1 VQGGGWTLYAVMLKR
16 SGEPAMRRYRL
27 RVRPDSKLASA
38 VVGWDSDERH
48 YVCELSHADGR
59 TDQRIYRHLREL
71 IFSMQ
76 WVAVLDDM
84 VLRAL
89 LKDRARTAGGGR

>member
-1 VQGGGWTLYAVMLKR
+1 
-16 SGEPAMRRYRL
+16 MRRYRI
-27 RVRPDSKLASA
+27 RVQPGSELAS
-38 VVGWDSDERH
+38 VVTGWDPREHH

-59 TDQRIYRHLREL
+59 TDQRVYPYLREL

-84 VLRAL
+84 LLRAL
-89 LKDRARTAGGGR
+89 LKDRARSAGGAR

>member
-1 VQGGGWTLYAVMLKR
+1 
-16 SGEPAMRRYRL
+16 MRRYRV
-27 RVRPDSKLASA
+27 RVQPGSKLASA
-38 VVGWDSDERH
+38 VAGWDPHEHH

-59 TDQRIYRHLREL
+59 TDQRRFGYLREL

-89 LKDRARTAGGGR
+89 LKDRARSVGGGR

>member
-1 VQGGGWTLYAVMLKR
+1 
-16 SGEPAMRRYRL
+16 MRRYRV
-27 RVRPDSKLASA
+27 RVQPGSKLAS
-38 VVGWDSDERH
+38 VVTGWDPQEHH

-59 TDQRIYRHLREL
+59 TDQRRFGYLREL

-84 VLRAL
+84 LLRAL
-89 LKDRARTAGGGR
+89 LKDRARSAGGAR

>member
-1 VQGGGWTLYAVMLKR
+1 
-16 SGEPAMRRYRL
+16 MRRYR
-27 RVRPDSKLASA
+27 VQVQPGSKLASA
-38 VVGWDSDERH
+38 VAGWDPHEHH
-48 YVCELSHADGR
+48 YVCQLSYADGS
-59 TDQRIYRHLREL
+59 TDERRFAYLREL

-89 LKDRARTAGGGR
+89 LKDRARSAGGGR